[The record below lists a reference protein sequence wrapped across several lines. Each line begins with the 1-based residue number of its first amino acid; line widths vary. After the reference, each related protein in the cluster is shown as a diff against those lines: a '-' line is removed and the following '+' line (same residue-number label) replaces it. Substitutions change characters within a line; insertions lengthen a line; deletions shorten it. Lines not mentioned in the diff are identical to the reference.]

1 MRAAQTSVD
10 AFQTH
15 HASGKARDQQG
26 LILAFITKRGGNW
39 SIGEIA
45 KAMNLE
51 KSTVSGRLRE
61 LLDDG
66 ALVEQPKRKDRVS
79 GVTARPVGLPSL
91 GQQELFQ

>member
-10 AFQTH
+10 AFHTH
-15 HASGKARDQQG
+15 HASGKATDQQG
-26 LILAFITKRGGNW
+26 LILAFITERGGNW

-79 GVTARPVGLPSL
+79 GVTVRPVGLPAI
-91 GQQELFQ
+91 GQRELFQ